1 LYRKWIPNSV
11 LETKEEMLKSLGIK
25 DLEELFTDIPQEVK
39 LERSLDLPPPIC
51 EQEVLKE
58 IKKILSKNLTFE
70 DIPVFLGSGVWP
82 HHLPSVVSNVVGRS
96 EFLTSYTSYQAE
108 ISQGM
113 LQGLWEYQG
122 LICELTGMDVVN
134 ASMYDWASSFGEAA
148 LMAARLTKR
157 DRILVPQT
165 IHPDRLSTLLNYVSG
180 VDLQV
185 QTIPYNRS
193 KGVLDVEKL
202 EKFLGEDVSAVYVE
216 QPNFFGVIEEEVE
229 EIGKLC
235 HEKGALFIVGV
246 DVTSLGLLKAPG
258 DYGADI
264 VVGEGQPFGNPAN
277 FGGPLLGVFACKY
290 DPKTVRGM
298 PGRIA
303 GLTTVKD
310 ADEKAFCLT
319 LQTREQHI
327 RREKATSN
335 ICSNEALCAL
345 AAAVHIALLGPE
357 GLKRW
362 GEICM
367 SNAHY
372 TMERIDEVEGFK
384 TPIFEGVHF
393 REFVVKCDIP
403 NVLMRDIHKELLK
416 LGIHGG
422 KIITE
427 YFPELGDTAVY
438 SVTEILSRENIDQLI
453 DSLKE
458 VIRKK
463 KSAS

>member
-1 LYRKWIPNSV
+1 MNRNWIPNIIP
-11 LETKEEMLKSLGIK
+11 EIKEEMLKVLGIK
-25 DLEELFTDIPQEVK
+25 DVEELFTDIPQEIK
-39 LERSLDLPPPIC
+39 LERSLDLPPPVC
-51 EQEVLKE
+51 EQEALKE

-70 DIPVFLGSGVWP
+70 DIPIFLGSGVWP
-82 HHLPSVVSNVVGRS
+82 HHLPSAVSNVVERS

-113 LQGLWEYQG
+113 LQGLWEYQS
-122 LICELTGMDVVN
+122 LICELTGMDVAN
-134 ASMYDWASSFGEAA
+134 ASMYDWASSLGEAA

-157 DRILVPQT
+157 RRILVPQA

-180 VDLQV
+180 VGLQI
-185 QTIPYNRS
+185 QTVPYNRL
-193 KGVLDVEKL
+193 KGALDVEKL
-202 EKFLGEDVSAVYVE
+202 EELLGEDVAAVYVE

-229 EIGKLC
+229 EIGKLG

-246 DVTSLGLLKAPG
+246 DVTSLGLLRAPG

-264 VVGEGQPFGNPAN
+264 VVGEGQPFGNPAS
-277 FGGPLLGVFACKY
+277 FGGPLLGIFACKY
-290 DPKTVRGM
+290 DPKTVRSM

-303 GLTTVKD
+303 GWTTVKD
-310 ADEKAFCLT
+310 REEKAFCLT

-345 AAAVHIALLGPE
+345 AATVHIALLGPE

-372 TMERIDEVEGFK
+372 AMERIDEIEGFK
-384 TPIFEGVHF
+384 APIFEGVHF

-403 NVLMRDIHKELLK
+403 NVLMKDIHKELLK
-416 LGIHGG
+416 LGVHGG

-427 YFPELGDTAVY
+427 YFPELGDAAVY
-438 SVTEILSRENIDQLI
+438 SATEMHSREDIDQLI
-453 DSLKE
+453 DSLEKVVKKE
-458 VIRKK
+458 